1 MADESMQMPPDSSEQ
16 DTLDA
21 DTEIPVRLDSL
32 EADGTRPSV
41 GDTVDVKIS
50 GTVKKIENDYAYVQA
65 EAINDTD
72 INDIMADTGAQD
84 EDAHDGANDE
94 PS

>member
-1 MADESMQMPPDSSEQ
+1 M
-16 DTLDA
+16 
-21 DTEIPVRLDSL
+21 RLDSL

-41 GDTVDVKIS
+41 GDSVDVKIS

-65 EAINDTD
+65 EAVNDTD

-84 EDAHDGANDE
+84 EDAVMERMTRNADMGQM
-94 PS
+94 PSGGGGYVM